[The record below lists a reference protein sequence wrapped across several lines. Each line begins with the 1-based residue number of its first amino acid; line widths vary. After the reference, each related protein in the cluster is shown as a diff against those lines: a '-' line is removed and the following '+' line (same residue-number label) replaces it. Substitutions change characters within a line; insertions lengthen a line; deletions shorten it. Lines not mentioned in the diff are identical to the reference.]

1 MDCKSK
7 LEQLFRDEGVAYKA
21 MTHPVAY
28 TAQEA
33 AAAQHVSGHQV
44 AKVVIVVADGQLLML
59 ALPASARIDF
69 SRVKAT
75 LGAREVRLAR
85 EEEFKVVFPDC
96 DTGAM
101 PPFGNLYG
109 VPVYADRA
117 LSRVDEIVFPAGTH
131 RDTMKIAIRD
141 FERLARPAVA
151 DFAFQ
156 P

>member
-7 LEQLFRDEGVAYKA
+7 LERLFRDEGVRYET

-69 SRVKAT
+69 PRLKTT
-75 LGAREVRLAR
+75 LGAEAVRLAR
-85 EEEFKVVFPDC
+85 EEEFNVVFPDC
-96 DTGAM
+96 VTGAM

-131 RDTMKIAIRD
+131 RDTMKIATPD
-141 FERLARPAVA
+141 FERLARPTVAEFAV
-151 DFAFQ
+151 Q

>member
-7 LEQLFRDEGVAYKA
+7 LERLFRDEGVPYETA
-21 MTHPVAY
+21 THPVAY

-33 AAAQHVSGHQV
+33 AAAQHVSGYQV
-44 AKVVIVVADGQLLML
+44 AKVVIVVADGQLIML
-59 ALPASARIDF
+59 ALPASYRVDF
-69 SRVKAT
+69 PKLKSALGVK
-75 LGAREVRLAR
+75 EVRLAR

-96 DTGAM
+96 DPGSM

-117 LSRVDEIVFPAGTH
+117 ISRVEAIVFPAGTH
-131 RDTMKIAIRD
+131 RDTMKIAYHD
-141 FERLARPAVA
+141 FERLARPTVA
-151 DFAFQ
+151 DFGAQ